1 MRILLAVDGSKCSLK
16 GVSNLI
22 EHARWYGKKPEVEL
36 VNVQPVLPYEGRV
49 SHVLGADQVTSYY
62 REEGEAA
69 LARARK
75 MLDAAR
81 FKYRF
86 HILIGPVAETL
97 TKQAKALRCDLILM
111 GTHGR
116 TLAGQLVLGSVALK
130 VLQTARVPV
139 QLVSAAR

>member
-1 MRILLAVDGSKCSLK
+1 MRILLAVDGSKCSLQ
-16 GVSNLI
+16 GVRNLI
-22 EHARWYGKKPEVEL
+22 AHARWYRTKPRVEL
-36 VNVQPVLPYEGRV
+36 VNVQPMLPYEGRA
-49 SHVLGADQVTSYY
+49 SHVLGAEQVQRYY
-62 REEGEAA
+62 RVEGEKA

-81 FKYRF
+81 IKYKA
-86 HILIGPVAETL
+86 HILIGPVAQTL
-97 TKQAKALRCDLILM
+97 TKQAKARRCDVILM

-139 QLVSAAR
+139 QLVTGR

>member
-1 MRILLAVDGSKCSLK
+1 MRILLAVDGSKCSLQ
-16 GVSNLI
+16 GVRNLI
-22 EHARWYGKKPEVEL
+22 AHARWYRTKPRVEL

-49 SHVLGADQVTSYY
+49 SHVLGAEQVRRFYL
-62 REEGEAA
+62 EEGETA

-81 FKYRF
+81 IKYKA
-86 HILIGPVAETL
+86 HILLGPVAETL
-97 TKQAKALRCDLILM
+97 TKEAAARRCDLIMM

-130 VLQTARVPV
+130 VLQTSRVPV
-139 QLVSAAR
+139 QLVRPT